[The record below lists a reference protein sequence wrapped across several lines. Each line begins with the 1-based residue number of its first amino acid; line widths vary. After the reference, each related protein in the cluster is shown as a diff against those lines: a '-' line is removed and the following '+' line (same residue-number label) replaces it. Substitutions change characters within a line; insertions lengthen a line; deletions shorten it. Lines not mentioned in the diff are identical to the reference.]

1 VLPSRSN
8 EEGLLAATTEPR
20 SPLAGLRPDNWYS
33 KIALHKVPATY
44 LLGAFFVSYLIL
56 GISWLEGSPP
66 WLAFGLALI
75 PWGIVMFVEIEWT
88 YKHYGWL
95 ALFFLMAFVQ
105 TIHYSEHC
113 IEMVQYHLF
122 NNPLKDS
129 LAIFSK
135 LNVEGVHFG
144 GDSFLTIGTF
154 LLLTKFPRNRWL
166 WVAAPFQL
174 AHQAEHNFLFF
185 NYIFEGAPPGA
196 PGVFG
201 KGGVGWGG
209 LGLVRTDLHWVYNT
223 LYTIPFVLAL
233 LWQLRHV
240 YDESLEEAFPAA
252 PHEELLR
259 ASRHLATFHYGP
271 GETVL
276 APGDD
281 ADRLYIITEGM
292 ALVSTH
298 DAEGAEV
305 EVATLHRGQYFGEIA
320 LLVPDAQHTKTVRA
334 KTDLDVLAMDEETF
348 RHLTSVSQL
357 TQTQMADVAQE
368 RMRGTDAP
376 PAPAPG

>member
-1 VLPSRSN
+1 MAVSSQ
-8 EEGLLAATTEPR
+8 PR
-20 SPLAGLRPDNWYS
+20 APLARLRPDAWYA
-33 KIALHKVPATY
+33 KIALHKVPSTY

-56 GISWLEGSPP
+56 AIAWLEGSPA

-122 NNPLKDS
+122 HNPLKDS
-129 LAIFSK
+129 LAIFSN

-144 GDSFLTIGTF
+144 GDSFLTIGTL

-166 WVAAPFQL
+166 WVAIPFQL

-185 NYIFEGAPPGA
+185 TYAFEGAPPGG
-196 PGVFG
+196 PGILG
-201 KGGVGWGG
+201 QGGIAWGG
-209 LGLVRTDLHWVYNT
+209 IHLVRTDLHWVYNT

-233 LWQLRHV
+233 MWQLKQT
-240 YDESLEEAFPAA
+240 YDEALEEAFPEA
-252 PHEELLR
+252 PHAELLR
-259 ASRHLATFHYGP
+259 ASRHLATFRYSP

-292 ALVSTH
+292 ALVTTH
-298 DAEGAEV
+298 DADGNEV

-320 LLVPDAQHTKTVRA
+320 LLVPDAQHTKTIRA
-334 KTDLDVLAMDEETF
+334 KSELQVLAMDEETF
-348 RHLTSVSQL
+348 RHLTTVSQI
-357 TQTQMADVAQE
+357 TQAELSEVARE
-368 RMRGTDAP
+368 RMTGPDTP
-376 PAPAPG
+376 PATAPG

>member
-1 VLPSRSN
+1 MAVPSQ
-8 EEGLLAATTEPR
+8 PR
-20 SPLAGLRPDNWYS
+20 ARLTRLRPDTWYS
-33 KIALHKVPATY
+33 KIALHKVPSTY

-56 GISWLEGSPP
+56 AIAWLEGSPP
-66 WLAFGLALI
+66 WLAFGLALV
-75 PWGIVMFVEIEWT
+75 PWGIIMFVEVEWT

-122 NNPLKDS
+122 HNPLKES

-154 LLLTKFPRNRWL
+154 LLLTKFPRNPWL

-185 NYIFEGAPPGA
+185 NYAFEGAPAGA
-196 PGVFG
+196 PGILG

-233 LWQLRHV
+233 LWQLRRTF
-240 YDESLEEAFPAA
+240 DEALEEAFPDVPQA
-252 PHEELLR
+252 ELLR
-259 ASRHLATFHYGP
+259 ASQHLATFRYAP

-276 APGDD
+276 SPGDD

-298 DAEGAEV
+298 DADGNEI

-320 LLVPDAQHTKTVRA
+320 LLVPDAQHTKTIRA
-334 KTDLDVLAMDEETF
+334 KSDLQVLAMDEETF
-348 RHLTSVSQL
+348 RHLTSVSQI
-357 TQTQMADVAQE
+357 TQDELSQVARE
-368 RMRGTDAP
+368 RMTPPEIP
-376 PAPAPG
+376 PATAPG